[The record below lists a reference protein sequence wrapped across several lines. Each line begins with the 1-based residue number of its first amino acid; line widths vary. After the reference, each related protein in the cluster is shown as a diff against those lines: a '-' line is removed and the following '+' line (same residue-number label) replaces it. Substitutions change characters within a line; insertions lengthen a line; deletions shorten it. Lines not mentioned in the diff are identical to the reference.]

1 MLQVKFTLMEKELE
15 ETLTS
20 REVLLYAAAVVWS
33 QRRMQRHLN
42 MASANMNKHLKAQ
55 GVSVKSF

>member
-1 MLQVKFTLMEKELE
+1 MEKELE